1 MSATQTVFMF
11 SGQGSQY
18 FQMGRQLFDTDDV
31 FRQWMQR
38 LDALAQKHAG
48 QSVLEAIY
56 SGSKAQTFDRTLL
69 THPAI
74 FMVEYSLAQS
84 LMRAGVQPDLTLGAS
99 LGSFAAAAVAGFL
112 DVEDAMLAVL
122 QQASTFEAR
131 CERGG
136 MIAIVDDPSLFCA
149 PFLSGS
155 ADLAGINFGSHF
167 AVSTRQ
173 EHIDSIVAELRQR
186 NVTHQRLAVS
196 FAFHSRWIDQVRAPF
211 ESFMRSIPR
220 SRGRL
225 PLVCCDQAVPLL
237 DLPED
242 FFWRVVRQPMRLPD
256 TLANLEIKGDYRY
269 IDVGPSGTMATFV
282 KYGLPSTSRSTAH
295 AVLTPFGQD
304 QKNFT
309 AVIRN
314 SLSPIAS

>member
-1 MSATQTVFMF
+1 VSATQTVFMF

-31 FRQWMQR
+31 FRQWMRR
-38 LDALAQKHAG
+38 LDTLALEYAG
-48 QSVLEAIY
+48 QSVIEAIY

-74 FMVEYSLAQS
+74 FMIEYSLAQS
-84 LMRAGVQPDLTLGAS
+84 LIRAGVVPDLTLGAS
-99 LGSFAAAAVAGFL
+99 LGSFAAAVVAGFL
-112 DVEDAMLAVL
+112 DVEDAMAAVM
-122 QQASTFEAR
+122 QQASTFEAH

-136 MIAIVDDPSLFCA
+136 MIAIVDDPSLFSVS
-149 PFLSGS
+149 FLSSS
-155 ADLAGINFGSHF
+155 ADLAGINFSSHF

-173 EHIDSIVAELRQR
+173 AHIDDIIAQLRDR
-186 NVTHQRLAVS
+186 NVTHQQLAVS
-196 FAFHSRWIDQVRAPF
+196 FAFHSRWIDQARAPF

-220 SRGRL
+220 TQGRL

-237 DLPED
+237 DLPDD
-242 FFWRVVRQPMRLPD
+242 FFWRVVRRPIRLQD
-256 TLANLEIKGDYRY
+256 TLAHLELKGNYRY

-282 KYGLPSTSRSTAH
+282 KYGLPSSSRSLTH

-304 QKNFT
+304 QKNFK
-309 AVIRN
+309 AV
-314 SLSPIAS
+314 LAAMG